1 MIAVLQSFLDQI
13 SDQELRRKVSEYI
26 EIYED
31 DLLIYPASLRF
42 HHNYDGGLL
51 DHTVEVVEI
60 SLKIADFLSK
70 LGLKIDRDAL
80 VVAGLLHDFGKLE
93 EYVFDERQKKWTHSF
108 QRDRMDHSLFPI
120 LDFMEKTNY
129 PLPKKICLIILGH
142 MGGWSRTSV
151 YPDFLESAILHA
163 ADLISSRLE
172 RGEHNGETLQGSKT
186 RS

>member
-1 MIAVLQSFLDQI
+1 MNLRIQTLINSI
-13 SDQELRRKVSEYI
+13 SDPELREHVKSYF
-26 EIYED
+26 EIYWED
-31 DLLIYPASLRF
+31 FEIYPASLRF
-42 HHNYDGGLL
+42 HHCYDGGLL

-60 SLKIADFLSK
+60 SLKIADFLTK

-80 VVAGLLHDFGKLE
+80 IVAGLLHDFGKLE
-93 EYVFDERQKKWTHSF
+93 EYVFDERQKKWIHRF

-120 LDFMEKTNY
+120 LDFMEKTKY

-163 ADLISSRLE
+163 ADLISSRME
-172 RGEHNGETLQGSKT
+172 RGD
-186 RS
+186 